1 MLRFMVSCVMLA
13 VLSFTCWAQV
23 SLSLATPVHGIPPEG
38 AAGAGKPIL
47 AYNGIQYNDGTVMNQ
62 VNGVNFYFIWW
73 QLDRKSRSGDPD
85 RLHQ

>member
-1 MLRFMVSCVMLA
+1 MIRFAKYYLAFAALA
-13 VLSFTCWAQV
+13 VTCWAQV

-38 AAGAGKPIL
+38 AAGASKPIL
-47 AYNGIQYNDGTVMNQ
+47 AYNGIQYNDGTVMSQ